1 MDRNEVLLVG
11 RLSATAEEHELPS
24 GDTVTKWRVIVR
36 RRRHRRGAALTDSIP
51 CVTFNPEVAAIV
63 RTLKPRDY
71 IEVAGSFRCR
81 VFGPSA
87 AKVWRY
93 EVEVSSA
100 KPFEAELAEPDAPA
114 TDPSAGSEGN
124 VTTLIPRQV
133 AYLARAG

>member
-11 RLSATAEEHELPS
+11 RLSAAAEEHALPS
-24 GDTVTKWRVIVR
+24 GDTVAKWRVIVR

-63 RTLKPRDY
+63 RALKPRDY
-71 IEVAGSFRCR
+71 IEVAGAFRCR

-87 AKVWRY
+87 AKIWRY

-100 KPFEAELAEPDAPA
+100 KPFEAELTDPA
-114 TDPSAGSEGN
+114 TDPPSDFEGS
-124 VTTLIPRQV
+124 VTALIPRQV
-133 AYLARAG
+133 AYLARAS